1 MTAQDTEEKKNLTGV
16 LQRGW
21 ITFFGA
27 VGGALMVFGNE
38 ILVARI
44 MGVPTYGLYA
54 LSLVVARMG
63 ETVSVFG
70 LTTGMMHFLPVYLKE
85 GRIAQVTG
93 TIVASLLLPV
103 VLGIAS
109 ALFVWFSAT
118 WIATEVL
125 NEPAV
130 APYLRLFAIPIP
142 LLCTIEVL
150 GVITRGFG
158 RAEYYVLIRNITPP
172 LMYMLL
178 LAPLFLTDGSPLL
191 VARAFST
198 AQVIACLVGIMVVT
212 RLVRRNITWE
222 RPQPPYRELYAYSF
236 PLMLNSL
243 LYTLMGAAD
252 IFMLINMKGAAEA
265 GIYRACIQARPAFDI
280 ALVAFNAAAIHI
292 YPVLFREGRLA
303 ELSNTYGTV
312 IRITSAVVTILFVL
326 VVLSPVDI
334 LSLLGPDF
342 PIGASTMT
350 YLAVGLLFHGCVG
363 SAGILLIVTKHQH
376 YETVN
381 AIIAVVVN
389 VLVNLVLIPR
399 LGTEGAAIATSIG
412 LCAMNLKRIRDVGRL
427 IHVDTLR
434 RSSLHCIAIGLV
446 VWLFVLVLARSFGFA
461 DGTGFV
467 AMIVRSALAGSLML
481 FGYWKFGPRS
491 ST

>member
-1 MTAQDTEEKKNLTGV
+1 MTEQNAEEKKNLAGV
-16 LQRGW
+16 LLRGW
-21 ITFFGA
+21 VTFFGA

-38 ILVARI
+38 IMVARI

-70 LTTGMMHFLPVYLKE
+70 LTTGMLHFLPVYLNE

-93 TIVASLLLPV
+93 TIVASLLLPL

-118 WIATEVL
+118 WIATAVL
-125 NEPAV
+125 NEPAS
-130 APYLRLFAIPIP
+130 APYLRLFAFPIP

-158 RAEYYVLIRNITPP
+158 RAEFYVLIRNITPP
-172 LMYMLL
+172 LMYMFLL
-178 LAPLFLTDGSPLL
+178 TPLFLTDGNPLL
-191 VARAFST
+191 VARAFGT

-212 RLVRRNITWE
+212 RLVRRNIIWE
-222 RPQPPYRELYAYSF
+222 RPQPPYRELYTYSF

-252 IFMLINMKGAAEA
+252 IFMLINMKGATEA
-265 GIYRACIQARPAFDI
+265 GIYRACIQTRPAFDI

-292 YPVLFREGRLA
+292 YPVLFRKERLA
-303 ELSNTYGTV
+303 ELSNTYGNV

-326 VVLSPVDI
+326 VVLSPMDI

-342 PIGASTMT
+342 SVGASTMT
-350 YLAVGLLFHGCVG
+350 YLAIGLLFNGCVG
-363 SAGILLIVTKHQH
+363 SAGILLIITKHQH
-376 YETVN
+376 TETIN

-389 VLVNLVLIPR
+389 VLVNLMLIPR
-399 LGTEGAAIATSIG
+399 LGTEGAAIATSVG
-412 LCAMNLKRIRDVGRL
+412 LCVMNLKRIRDVRRL
-427 IHVDTLR
+427 IHVGTLR
-434 RSSLHCIAIGLV
+434 RSSLRCIAIGLV
-446 VWLFVLVLARSFGFA
+446 VWLLVLVIARSFGFA
-461 DGTGFV
+461 DGAGFV
-467 AMIVRSALAGSLML
+467 AMIGRSVLAGGLML
-481 FGYWKFGPRS
+481 LGYWKFGPRGN
-491 ST
+491 T